1 MHSSEI
7 GEQMCGNSLGVW
19 RRAVSTLDPLLASPL
34 YLLGW
39 RGPRRV
45 PWCGRPAARVP
56 VLSPRSSGALP
67 SSQPGNFTVSL
78 ARRARLSGLNVCLSS
93 KG

>member
-19 RRAVSTLDPLLASPL
+19 RRAVSTLDPLLPSPP

-39 RGPRRV
+39 RGPREGVVVRA
-45 PWCGRPAARVP
+45 P
-56 VLSPRSSGALP
+56 
-67 SSQPGNFTVSL
+67 SL
-78 ARRARLSGLNVCLSS
+78 ARTGPVTQVVRSPSLLAARKLSR
-93 KG
+93 